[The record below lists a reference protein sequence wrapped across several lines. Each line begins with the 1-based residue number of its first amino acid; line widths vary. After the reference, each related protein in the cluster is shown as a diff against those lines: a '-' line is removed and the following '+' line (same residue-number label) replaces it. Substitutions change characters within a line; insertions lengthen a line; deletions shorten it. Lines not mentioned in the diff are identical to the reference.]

1 MPLLRKSSVTR
12 WFEARFA
19 EPTPAQRTAWPLI
32 EAGKN
37 VLIVSPT
44 GTGKTFAAFL
54 SVLNQLALLH
64 EAGGLR
70 PGIYCIYVS
79 PLRALSYD
87 LEKNLNEPL
96 REIYGDAPP
105 IRVGLRSGDTT
116 QSERQKQFLK
126 PPHILLTTPESLA
139 LLLSQEKW
147 LPHLSAVRWVI
158 VDEIHSLAENKRGA
172 HLSISLER
180 LSALNV
186 PPASCRAPASDP
198 AGCRGHVQR
207 IGLSATVA
215 PLNEVAQFLVGTHR
229 TCEIV
234 DVSAAKKVDLRVYSP
249 LGKNPYPP
257 SGYTGERL
265 IRELGRLVTE
275 NRTTLVFTNTRSGA
289 EAAAFW
295 LRQALPELANQI
307 ECHHASLDRDVRLEV
322 EDRLKRGEL
331 RAVVCSTSLE
341 LGIDIGSIDLVVML
355 STPKGVSR
363 ALQRTGRAGH
373 NIHVTSRGLLMATNM
388 NDLVECCATVLLA
401 RTRRLDPVRLPR
413 APLDVLAQHLVSLG
427 CLRRW
432 PRADAFAL
440 VRGAYPYRDL
450 REDEFND
457 VLDFLAGGGK
467 ALRAQYTQVFG
478 KIHLDDESFETKTG
492 AVRRDLLQN
501 MGVIPSE
508 GVVAVRLKRRT
519 LGFVEETFLS
529 NLQPGDVFIIAGR
542 PVKLERVGS
551 MECFVADAKH
561 ATPTVPR
568 WNANKMPLTN
578 KVAEEIV
585 KFRTEIRQRLET
597 LNAIA
602 PHLDPGGRATLS
614 SARRATDSNPETVVG
629 RPGRRAEDSAALPT
643 GMGSAEAKHQAGT
656 ERHVQTSESLVP
668 WIASRLD
675 CGRTNAEIIARIHS
689 AQHEISEI
697 PTADFLLVEELLMSG
712 AEESELVGESERKRV
727 KQARQRFAQASRH
740 YFFHTLVGRAAN
752 EALSRV
758 VAQRLSR
765 LRGGNAIAT
774 PDDYGFVLTVTPQQH
789 FTSDELPALLNVE
802 HFARD
807 LDESLSR
814 SHLLKHHFRNAAQT
828 GMMVYRNYFGEQ
840 KSLRKLQWSAEVI
853 FNVLAQYEP
862 NHVLMREARR
872 DAVHTYIDI
881 DGALAFLASAAT
893 KPMRLRQVERVPPLS
908 FALFATKI
916 KEALLVE
923 DPRATM
929 ERLFH
934 LWWEKIEQDVPTRRP
949 AGSQPEESA
958 DRRNA

>member
-1 MPLLRKSSVTR
+1 MPLLKPSPVTR
-12 WFEARFA
+12 WFESHFA
-19 EPTPAQRTAWPLI
+19 EPTPAQRVAWPLI
-32 EAGKN
+32 EVGRS

-44 GTGKTFAAFL
+44 GTGKTLAAFL
-54 SVLNQLALLH
+54 SVLSELASKH
-64 EAGGLR
+64 EAGELR
-70 PGIYCIYVS
+70 STIYCIYVS

-87 LEKNLNEPL
+87 LEKNLNAPL
-96 REIYGDAPP
+96 REIYGEKAP

-116 QSERQKQFLK
+116 QNERQKQFTK

-147 LPHLSAVRWVI
+147 LPHLSTVRWII

-180 LSALNV
+180 LQDI
-186 PPASCRAPASDP
+186 PPAQVP
-198 AGCRGHVQR
+198 AGNLNDSPLHGLRSSRRQEAPSVSRDQSEPPYVGCYGSEVQSANCNSGNSLPARPPRLVQR

-215 PLNEVAQFLVGTHR
+215 PLKEVAQFLVGTHR

-249 LGKNPYPP
+249 LGNNPYPP

-265 IRELGRLVTE
+265 IRELGRLVQE

-289 EAAAFW
+289 EAASFW
-295 LRQALPELANQI
+295 LKGVLPEMADQI

-341 LGIDIGSIDLVVML
+341 LGIDIGSVDLVVML

-401 RTRRLDPVRLPR
+401 RSRQLDPVRLPR
-413 APLDVLAQHLVSLG
+413 APLDVLAQHLVSMG
-427 CLRRW
+427 CVQRW
-432 PRADAFAL
+432 PRAEALAL

-450 REDEFND
+450 RDDEFAD

-467 ALRAQYTQVFG
+467 ALRQQYTDVFG
-478 KIHLDDESFETKTG
+478 KIVLDDESFETKTG
-492 AVRRDLLQN
+492 RVRQDVLQN
-501 MGVIPSE
+501 IGVIPNE
-508 GVVAVRLKRRT
+508 GVVAVRMKHRT
-519 LGFVEETFLS
+519 LGFVEEIFLR

-542 PVKLERVGS
+542 AVKLERVGS

-585 KFRTEIRQRLET
+585 KFRTEVRAKLEE
-597 LNAIA
+597 LG
-602 PHLDPGGRATLS
+602 PRAGCEVMERK
-614 SARRATDSNPETVVG
+614 ARRRNEPQKT
-629 RPGRRAEDSAALPT
+629 
-643 GMGSAEAKHQAGT
+643 EAD
-656 ERHVQTSESLVP
+656 SESLTN
-668 WIASRLD
+668 WIAERLD
-675 CGRTNAEIIARIHS
+675 CGRKNAEIICRIHS

-697 PTADFLLVEELLMSG
+697 PTEDFLLVEELLFSG
-712 AEESELVGESERKRV
+712 EEEKEIVGESPKKRIQ
-727 KQARQRFAQASRH
+727 QARQRFAQASRH
-740 YFFHTLVGRAAN
+740 YFFHTLVGRASN

-758 VAQRLSR
+758 VALRLSR
-765 LRGGNAIAT
+765 MRGGNAVAT

-789 FTSDELPALLNVE
+789 FTSEELPSLLNVE
-802 HFARD
+802 DFARD

-814 SHLLKHHFRNAAQT
+814 SHLLKYHFRNAAQA
-828 GMMVYRNYFGEQ
+828 GMMVYRNFFGEQ

-862 NHVLMREARR
+862 DHVLMREAKR

-881 DGALAFLASAAT
+881 DGATAFLEKAAT
-893 KPMRLRQVERVPPLS
+893 NPMRIRQVERVPPLS

-923 DPRATM
+923 DPRETM

-934 LWWEKIEQDVPTRRP
+934 LWWEKIENV
-949 AGSQPEESA
+949 SA
-958 DRRNA
+958 TSPGGKR

>member
-1 MPLLRKSSVTR
+1 MPLLQKSPVTR
-12 WFEARFA
+12 WFESSFA
-19 EPTPAQRTAWPLI
+19 EPTPAQTAAWPLI
-32 EAGKN
+32 EEGRN

-54 SVLNQLALLH
+54 FVLNELALLH
-64 EAGGLR
+64 ERSALR
-70 PGIYCIYVS
+70 NTIYCIYVS

-96 REIYGDAPP
+96 REIYGEQSP

-116 QSERQKQFLK
+116 QGERQKQFTK
-126 PPHILLTTPESLA
+126 PPHILLTTPESLC

-147 LPHLSAVRWVI
+147 LPHLSGVRRVI
-158 VDEIHSLAENKRGA
+158 VDEIHALAENKRGA

-180 LSALNV
+180 LSALN
-186 PPASCRAPASDP
+186 PQPSTPL
-198 AGCRGHVQR
+198 QR

-215 PLNEVAQFLVGTHR
+215 PLQEVAQYLVGTHR
-229 TCEIV
+229 SCEIV
-234 DVSAAKKVDLRVYSP
+234 DVSASKKIDLRVYSP

-257 SGYTGERL
+257 SGYTGQRL
-265 IRELGRLVTE
+265 IHELGRLVQE

-289 EAAAFW
+289 EGAAFW
-295 LRQALPELANQI
+295 LKEALPELSDQI

-341 LGIDIGSIDLVVML
+341 LGIDIGSVDLVVML

-373 NIHVTSRGLLMATNM
+373 NINVTSRGLLMATNM

-401 RTRRLDPVRLPR
+401 RSRQLDPVRLPR
-413 APLDVLAQHLVSLG
+413 APLDVLAQHLVSMG
-427 CLRRW
+427 CIQKW
-432 PRADAFAL
+432 NRAAAWAL

-450 REDEFND
+450 RADEFAD
-457 VLDFLAGGGK
+457 VLDYLAGGGK
-467 ALRAQYTQVFG
+467 SLRQQYTEVFG
-478 KIHLDDESFETKTG
+478 KIHLDDETFETKSG

-501 MGVIPSE
+501 IGVIPSE
-508 GVVAVRLKRRT
+508 SMIAVRMKRRT
-519 LGFVEETFLS
+519 LGHVEEIFLR

-542 PVKLERVGS
+542 AVKLERVGA

-561 ATPTVPR
+561 STPTVPR

-585 KFRTEIRQRLET
+585 RFRTEVRERLET
-597 LNAIA
+597 A
-602 PHLDPGGRATLS
+602 PENEAL
-614 SARRATDSNPETVVG
+614 
-629 RPGRRAEDSAALPT
+629 AE
-643 GMGSAEAKHQAGT
+643 
-656 ERHVQTSESLVP
+656 
-668 WIASRLD
+668 WIAQRLD
-675 CGRTNAEIIARIHS
+675 CGKANADIICRIHS

-697 PTADFLLVEELLMSG
+697 PTSDFLLVEELLFSG
-712 AEESELVGESERKRV
+712 RAETELVGESPKKRIN
-727 KQARQRFAQASRH
+727 QARQRFLQPSRH

-758 VAQRLSR
+758 VALRISR
-765 LRGGNAIAT
+765 IRGGNAVAT

-789 FTSDELPALLNVE
+789 FTSEELPALLAAEN
-802 HFARD
+802 FAGD
-807 LDESLSR
+807 LDESLAR
-814 SHLLKHHFRNAAQT
+814 SHLLQYHFRNAAQA
-828 GMMVYRNYFGEQ
+828 GMMVYRNFFGEQ
-840 KSLRKLQWSAEVI
+840 KSVRKLQWSTEVI
-853 FNVLAQYEP
+853 FNVLSQYEP
-862 NHVLMREARR
+862 DHVLMREAKR

-881 DGALAFLASAAT
+881 DGAIAFLERAGQ
-893 KPMRLRQVERVPPLS
+893 KPMRIRQVDRVPPLS
-908 FALFATKI
+908 FALFVTKI

-923 DPRATM
+923 DPRETT

-934 LWWEKIEQDVPTRRP
+934 LWWSKIEEAPIN
-949 AGSQPEESA
+949 S
-958 DRRNA
+958 